1 MTGTPTLLASPTLY
15 NFTVTTPGSQCA
27 SDTATARIQVNSAS
41 SLALVSGNPVMNQCG
56 DTAIAPIEFL
66 IGGGGEFGSLTFTP
80 ITPGAPATTG
90 MTASYNNVTGQ
101 LLVSGNLI
109 SNVTSSPYVY
119 SYTINTINNPNGC
132 DEASF
137 TSSITILPNDT
148 ITLLPGSAPLDQ
160 QVCVQSDISTVTL
173 QLGGG
178 AISYTITWTGGNPG
192 IFDSFNPTTK
202 VISLTGFAGIAV
214 SSPTI
219 YPYAITTTGICSSV
233 TISGSIEIVPLSTM
247 NLISPT
253 LRLDQQ
259 TGNAAICLNDPIQD
273 IQYQLGG
280 GAINARLTFTT
291 LTPGQQL
298 GIGLVGPDANNIVT
312 ISTISI
318 PNFTISQTTVFPY
331 EIETVNANGCAPEIV
346 AVGNIQMHPIPTVN
360 ETVILNEDVTNISC
374 NGANDGSIIIPTS
387 PISEFQRRISGGQ
400 LAEAQVD
407 RVYWSG
413 ATPTL
418 LEVVSVAINGTSF
431 NHTVVEDIPGSGV
444 SESIN
449 TIFQDLVD
457 QINRSGLDVQATLLL
472 DTGFVPAQDYI
483 RIESLTAGLSFTAQG
498 TNTTSGAA
506 STTIVNVT
514 ANRAANYQF
523 TWTGNV
529 VINGISSTIVRSG
542 LSQTNL
548 PPGEYYLSVSINGCN
563 SNPQLTPVVITEPDA
578 ITVTVTTCEESAK
591 VDIIGGTAPYTVR
604 LLRETL
610 NASNQLVNIP
620 VETRPNIY
628 SPGTTFSALTPGGNY
643 IAQIFD
649 ANSANSTNTFSGC
662 YEEVAFRVTSGISVN
677 VAAIE
682 ALIQADICNEQPV
695 NIPGG
700 SISALSTIPSSTV
713 WITGGS
719 GDFDYEWL
727 DDNNRIVNSEAFTN
741 PTENLYPGTYV
752 LVITDNL
759 LGCDYRET
767 FILSGEPDI
776 TIEASA
782 ATNPLPIPWFPAN
795 PSIPSITSSTTTS
808 TTTTSTTSTATVI
821 DSLVELQCVGD
832 RATLGV
838 DILTTSLRGYNITW
852 TNLLT
857 GSPAGSGA
865 TLSDVEEG
873 IYEARINFGGSCDYY
888 YRFEVREPAPIGIRE
903 VSEARVE
910 SLCVG
915 SIGSTIQFEL
925 TGPNAARAQEV
936 VLNNALSERPVANNG
951 RYFVTF
957 SNLDETTIGIV
968 NANAGTNS
976 GTIRLDY
983 EIAYDA
989 LCDPFEGAIEIN
1001 RLFLPQQIDFN
1012 AVVFRPIDC
1021 SNNDYPFGVIE
1032 ISADPILTGEDLTS
1046 ALIVWEGDVDDPDL
1060 PGYRETEFSAY
1071 LPWNIDPTDYGMSSQ
1086 ERDAVG
1092 LPLIFGGDNT
1102 YLFNIQYPGEYRYTI
1117 YSGTGSAT
1125 CPLGSGTIVIEDNSS
1140 ISQLQITSLDVTQ
1153 PGCGSTL
1160 GEIEIELDDD
1170 TIVPP
1175 LDIVWERFSTTT
1187 AITTGTQVVNVV
1199 INGVVSQTTV
1209 SQTVQVQQWQ
1219 SLPQYRGQAQLR
1231 NVPNGVYR
1239 ATLSDGR
1246 GTDNSCATGNITTRN
1261 ITISSEGINIT
1272 NFEVEDVPFTGTD
1285 ANDCSQS
1292 VLSDVT
1298 FNVNSNI
1305 TNARSAFIINL
1316 THDGNTIFNDEAVE
1330 NGGNERTSP
1339 GHFVSASEVV
1349 MSRRG
1354 SFFRVNNLEPGEY
1367 TLTVGQLSTT
1377 SSDTVCEQIYIFN
1390 VAEYEPITWTGDTEI
1405 NISPCDNQALV
1416 TAQVQGGRPFILPNG
1431 EVLYQYEWTFRPY
1444 NAEGVFD
1451 GTIQEFFSETIIL
1464 NRPGQLSLTVIDSR
1478 CSFDLTESI
1487 SFEVDYEYPPFTVSP
1502 ELIDPATGD
1511 RVFSMPPSCGDDAN
1525 DGQIFLSVDG
1535 GRPPYVINWYK
1546 ENPLPEF
1553 NDPNAE
1559 FPGFEPLP
1567 AYRGSTRL
1575 TDLQAGNYRINI
1587 VSLNNECSNNNI
1599 QGNNAFNFT
1608 QDIVV
1613 QPNRDLYILDGPYV
1627 DEDLCRQL
1635 PGRLI
1640 IDVYDNLQGALT
1652 FTYNGE
1658 LVLTDDINRIS
1669 DRTYTLLIAEP
1680 QANAELIISNA
1691 EGCRISTS
1699 ISLGVGDPNFTYSS
1713 INYESV
1719 GTILAREEVTFE
1731 NTSTDPFIESQWL
1744 FGDNTPSVRVP
1755 VLRDSII
1762 PVRHA
1767 YGISGTY
1774 FATLRISNEI
1784 GCTEETTQPIIVGK
1798 GYNILVP
1805 NVFTPNNDLVNDTF
1819 KPLFSG
1825 FRSMQF
1831 TIYDY
1836 RGNVVY
1842 TENQEVE
1849 TDSNYEPLQI
1859 QGWDAENV
1867 ADSPYYVYTAVGTT
1881 LFGDVIVERSGTFI
1895 VIQ

>member
-1 MTGTPTLLASPTLY
+1 M
-15 NFTVTTPGSQCA
+15 
-27 SDTATARIQVNSAS
+27 
-41 SLALVSGNPVMNQCG
+41 
-56 DTAIAPIEFL
+56 
-66 IGGGGEFGSLTFTP
+66 
-80 ITPGAPATTG
+80 
-90 MTASYNNVTGQ
+90 
-101 LLVSGNLI
+101 
-109 SNVTSSPYVY
+109 
-119 SYTINTINNPNGC
+119 
-132 DEASF
+132 
-137 TSSITILPNDT
+137 
-148 ITLLPGSAPLDQ
+148 
-160 QVCVQSDISTVTL
+160 
-173 QLGGG
+173 
-178 AISYTITWTGGNPG
+178 
-192 IFDSFNPTTK
+192 
-202 VISLTGFAGIAV
+202 
-214 SSPTI
+214 
-219 YPYAITTTGICSSV
+219 
-233 TISGSIEIVPLSTM
+233 
-247 NLISPT
+247 
-253 LRLDQQ
+253 
-259 TGNAAICLNDPIQD
+259 
-273 IQYQLGG
+273 
-280 GAINARLTFTT
+280 
-291 LTPGQQL
+291 
-298 GIGLVGPDANNIVT
+298 
-312 ISTISI
+312 
-318 PNFTISQTTVFPY
+318 
-331 EIETVNANGCAPEIV
+331 
-346 AVGNIQMHPIPTVN
+346 
-360 ETVILNEDVTNISC
+360 
-374 NGANDGSIIIPTS
+374 
-387 PISEFQRRISGGQ
+387 
-400 LAEAQVD
+400 
-407 RVYWSG
+407 
-413 ATPTL
+413 
-418 LEVVSVAINGTSF
+418 
-431 NHTVVEDIPGSGV
+431 
-444 SESIN
+444 
-449 TIFQDLVD
+449 
-457 QINRSGLDVQATLLL
+457 
-472 DTGFVPAQDYI
+472 
-483 RIESLTAGLSFTAQG
+483 
-498 TNTTSGAA
+498 
-506 STTIVNVT
+506 
-514 ANRAANYQF
+514 
-523 TWTGNV
+523 
-529 VINGISSTIVRSG
+529 
-542 LSQTNL
+542 
-548 PPGEYYLSVSINGCN
+548 
-563 SNPQLTPVVITEPDA
+563 
-578 ITVTVTTCEESAK
+578 
-591 VDIIGGTAPYTVR
+591 
-604 LLRETL
+604 
-610 NASNQLVNIP
+610 
-620 VETRPNIY
+620 
-628 SPGTTFSALTPGGNY
+628 
-643 IAQIFD
+643 
-649 ANSANSTNTFSGC
+649 
-662 YEEVAFRVTSGISVN
+662 
-677 VAAIE
+677 
-682 ALIQADICNEQPV
+682 
-695 NIPGG
+695 
-700 SISALSTIPSSTV
+700 
-713 WITGGS
+713 
-719 GDFDYEWL
+719 
-727 DDNNRIVNSEAFTN
+727 
-741 PTENLYPGTYV
+741 
-752 LVITDNL
+752 
-759 LGCDYRET
+759 
-767 FILSGEPDI
+767 
-776 TIEASA
+776 
-782 ATNPLPIPWFPAN
+782 
-795 PSIPSITSSTTTS
+795 
-808 TTTTSTTSTATVI
+808 
-821 DSLVELQCVGD
+821 ELQCVGD

-838 DILTTSLRGYNITW
+838 DVLTTSLRGYNITW

-857 GSPAGSGA
+857 GSTAGSGA

-873 IYEARINFGGSCDYY
+873 IYEARVNFGGSCDYY

-903 VSEARVE
+903 VSEARIE

-951 RYFVTF
+951 RYFATF
-957 SNLDETTIGIV
+957 SNLDETTIGII
-968 NANAGTNS
+968 NANIGNS
-976 GTIRLDY
+976 AGTIRLDY
-983 EIAYDA
+983 EISYDT
-989 LCDPFEGAIEIN
+989 LCDPFEGTLEIN

-1021 SNNDYPFGVIE
+1021 SNNDYPFGVIQ
-1032 ISADPILTGEDLTS
+1032 ITADPVLTGEDFDS

-1071 LPWNIDPTDYGMSSQ
+1071 LPWNIDPVNYGMSSAESTLVFGADTINQ
-1086 ERDAVG
+1086 ER
-1092 LPLIFGGDNT
+1092 T

-1117 YSGTGSAT
+1117 YTGTGSAT
-1125 CPLGSGTIVIEDNSS
+1125 CPIGSGTIVIEDNSS

-1219 SLPQYRGQAQLR
+1219 GLPQYRGQAQLR

-1246 GTDNSCATGNITTRN
+1246 GTDNACATGNITTRN

-1272 NFEVEDVPFTGTD
+1272 NFEVEDVPFTGAD

-1599 QGNNAFNFT
+1599 QGNNAFNFI

-1859 QGWDAENV
+1859 QGWDAENA

-1895 VIQ
+1895 VIR